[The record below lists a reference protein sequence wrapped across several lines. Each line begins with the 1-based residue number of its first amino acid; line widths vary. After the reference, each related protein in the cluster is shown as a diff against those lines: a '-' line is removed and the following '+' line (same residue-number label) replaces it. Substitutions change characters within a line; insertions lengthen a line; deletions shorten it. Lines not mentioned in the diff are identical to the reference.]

1 MNAHTELSHG
11 RMSPDLSRRTLL
23 AGVGTLTVAFTLRVV
38 PASAD
43 PAQDLA
49 THEIIEVYQG
59 KTVAATDVDAYLAI
73 DAKGEVTLFSG
84 KVDLGTGLETA
95 LTQMVAEELDVPM
108 SRVKV
113 IQGDTALTPD
123 QDPSYGSNSIQ
134 KGGLQVRQAAA
145 TARHALLGEAGKRL
159 NVPPDSLAVTN
170 GTIQANGGQ
179 AGASVSYGELI
190 GGKRFDIKLDPKA
203 PSKNPDAF
211 KVVGKSVARLDIPP
225 KCTGTFTYMQDV
237 SVPGMLHGRVVRP
250 PAIGA
255 TLQGVDEGSVGDI
268 PGVVKIVRIGNF
280 LGVVATGEWAAIKAA
295 KQLKADWSKWEG
307 LPDQRKLW
315 DHVRTTKVAR
325 DDVTSST
332 GTFATGTGADELAQ
346 GAKRLSATYDFT
358 LHTHGSIGPSCAIAQ
373 VTNGTVT
380 CWTASQATHNLVK
393 QLALMTKLPPDKVR
407 CIYVEGSGCYGRNG
421 HEDAAG
427 DAVLLSQAVNAP
439 VRVQW
444 SRADEHG
451 WDPKGPPTLIDMEA
465 ALDAEGDATAWSTEF
480 YIPQGAA
487 GFVPLTPATLADL
500 PHTMVLSPGGITGN
514 TAIQYAIP
522 NVRTVAH
529 RLETT
534 PLRPSWI
541 RTPGRMQNTYANESF
556 MDELALAAG
565 VDPFDYRRRL
575 LSDKRGLDLLGR
587 LQDAAKWKTPDAKRE
602 RSGEVLTGRGMAYVK
617 YELIRTYVGG
627 VADVEVDRHSGKIR
641 CTKFTV
647 VQDCGQII
655 NPDGV
660 RNQLEGNVVQTISRA
675 LIEELTF
682 DRSMVTSLDWASYPI
697 ITFPDLPVVITDLID
712 RPHEPPWGAGE
723 PSAAIVPP
731 ALCNAIADALGVRLR
746 SIPFKP
752 EKVKAALQQI

>member
-1 MNAHTELSHG
+1 MNAHTKLA
-11 RMSPDLSRRTLL
+11 PDVSRRALL
-23 AGVGTLTVAFTLRVV
+23 AGAGTLTVAFSLRA
-38 PASAD
+38 PRALAD

-49 THEIIEVYQG
+49 THEVNEIYQG

-73 DAKGEVTLFSG
+73 NAQGEVTLFSG
-84 KVDLGTGLETA
+84 KVDLGTGIETA
-95 LTQMVAEELDVPM
+95 LTQMVAEELDVSM

-123 QDPSYGSNSIQ
+123 QDPSYGSNTIQ
-134 KGGLQVRQAAA
+134 KGGLQIRQACA
-145 TARHALLGEAGKRL
+145 TARHALLGEAAMRL
-159 NVPPDSLAVTN
+159 NVPADSLTIAD
-170 GTIQANGGQ
+170 GTIHARVGSSSGSR
-179 AGASVSYGELI
+179 SVSYGELL
-190 GGKRFDIKLDPKA
+190 GGKHFNVKLDAKA

-211 KVVGKSVARLDIPP
+211 TIVGKPIARLDIPA
-225 KCTGTFTYMQDV
+225 KCTGNFTYMQDYR
-237 SVPGMLHGRVVRP
+237 VPGMLHGRVVRP
-250 PAIGA
+250 PALGA
-255 TLQGVDEGSVGDI
+255 TLQIVDESSVKDI
-268 PGVVKIVRIGNF
+268 PGLVKVVRLGNF
-280 LGVVATGEWAAIKAA
+280 LGVVARGEWAAIKAA
-295 KQLKADWSKWEG
+295 KQLRAHWSSWDG
-307 LPDQRKLW
+307 LPDQSKLW
-315 DHVRTTKVAR
+315 DHVRATKVAKE
-325 DDVTSST
+325 DVTSNT
-332 GTFATGTGADELAQ
+332 GTFAAATGTDPLA
-346 GAKRLSATYDFT
+346 GSAKRLKATYDFT
-358 LHTHGSIGPSCAIAQ
+358 IHTHGSIGPSCAIAE
-373 VTNGTVT
+373 VKDGAVT

-393 QLALMTKLPPDKVR
+393 QLALMTKLPPEKVR

-427 DAVLLSQAVNAP
+427 DAVLLAQAVGAP

-451 WDPKGPPTLIDMEA
+451 WDPKGPPTLVDLEA
-465 ALDAEGDATAWSTEF
+465 ALDAKGDVVAWSSQF
-480 YIPQGAA
+480 YVPQGAA

-500 PHTMVLSPGGITGN
+500 PHTTVLSPGGITGN

-565 VDPFDYRRRL
+565 VDPFEYRRKL
-575 LSDKRGLDLLGR
+575 LNDKRGLELLER
-587 LQDAAKWKTPDAKRE
+587 LRVVSKWQTPNPKRD
-602 RSGEVLTGRGMAYVK
+602 RTGDVLTGRGMAYVK

-627 VADVEVDRHSGKIR
+627 VADVEVDRKSGKIR
-641 CTKFTV
+641 CTTFTV

-655 NPDGV
+655 NPDGI
-660 RNQLEGNVVQTISRA
+660 RNQLEGNVIQTVSRA
-675 LIEELTF
+675 LLEEVTF
-682 DRSMVTSLDWASYPI
+682 DRSTVTSLDWASYPI
-697 ITFPDLPVVITDLID
+697 ITFPDLPVVVTDLID

-731 ALCNAIADALGVRLR
+731 ALCNAVADALGVRLR